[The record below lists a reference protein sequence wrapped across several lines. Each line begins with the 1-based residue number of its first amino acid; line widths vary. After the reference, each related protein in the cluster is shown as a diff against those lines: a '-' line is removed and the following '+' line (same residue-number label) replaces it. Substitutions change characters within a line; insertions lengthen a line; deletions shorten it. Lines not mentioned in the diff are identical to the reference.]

1 MASPLSAFRLD
12 HTTVYAVGEEMPAT
26 GDAAAVAVLTAKHM
40 PLNGGKGVNVV
51 FPALPIN
58 LYATL
63 GQIAARWPILEL
75 YIDEMTK
82 LLTAVTGETRIC
94 EIFTMLSGG

>member
-1 MASPLSAFRLD
+1 VQESDLGMASPLSAFRLD

-75 YIDEMTK
+75 
-82 LLTAVTGETRIC
+82 
-94 EIFTMLSGG
+94 